1 MANFTDRELQISQII
16 GGAMLILSLLMGII
30 GAFQLKHAVGLPPE
44 YATCL
49 KNTGWTML
57 LVSAIWT
64 GLASWLKFSK

>member
-16 GGAMLILSLLMGII
+16 GGATLIICLLFGII
-30 GAFQLKHAVGLPPE
+30 GSFMLKHEMGLPAE

-57 LVSAIWT
+57 FVAAIWT